1 MSKFFKISDVNQKLF
16 DDIIGV
22 TNLNQFI
29 NYTIL
34 GVKKQ
39 REVIKIK
46 KANPAIKYLND
57 FDAIFYLDEEVF
69 DGLTDIQRLYLIEDI
84 VTSMEY
90 NTEGDSLK
98 LINNDVS
105 TQSGVLNKYS
115 LDVYLKLQ
123 QTIKDIKAQI
133 KEREAEEKNK

>member
-133 KEREAEEKNK
+133 KERESEEKNK